1 MLKILQQMIICINME
16 EVFGLYGEDRVVLE
30 ELALEVL

>member
-1 MLKILQQMIICINME
+1 MIICINME

-30 ELALEVL
+30 EELALEVL